1 MNRRKNITRGL
12 LLLALLCVATFFQ
25 PLGSVVKVSA
35 GDGSSNIS
43 TETREGRLAVFD
55 DVWETIDERY
65 YDPFFG
71 GLDWNAVKPV
81 YRQEA
86 ANARSGQDLYL
97 VLRRMVGSL
106 NDPHTRVY
114 SPSEKF
120 DWWRPRFITAGFSL
134 REIEGFPTVVH
145 VDQKSAAA
153 QAGIRPGDIIETID
167 SVPISSL
174 IKQKLT
180 HESVSNSLI
189 STRLRAVA
197 SVMEGEPGSTVSV
210 KWRNRGGKAK
220 TEKLTRFWDQRIP
233 TFQVREDGTYLY
245 VEVQTFTQVLAFE
258 VLRALKDK
266 MKNTR
271 GIVLDLRNNGG
282 GDADAM
288 AAIAAVFL
296 GDGFGLGRFTDRGGL
311 SFELS
316 TYSKLVLTADR
327 FETQLPLIV
336 LVSDRTS
343 SAAEILAAAL
353 QAQGRA
359 KVVGTE
365 TCGCV
370 LAIRSR
376 HNLPDEGVLDVSELD
391 YKTRDGVRLERQ
403 GVRPDYFLVPQR
415 QDFYAQRDRV
425 KDFAL
430 NLLKKQMTTQP

>member
-1 MNRRKNITRGL
+1 MKRRKNFRRWL
-12 LLLALLCVATFFQ
+12 LLVAFLCVAPLLQ
-25 PLGSVVKVSA
+25 PLLSVRRVAA

-71 GLDWNAVKPV
+71 GLDWNRLRQV

-86 ANARSGQDLYL
+86 ADARSGQDLYF

-114 SPSEKF
+114 SPAEKF
-120 DWWRPRFITAGFSL
+120 DWWRPRFVTVGISV
-134 REIEGFPTVVH
+134 REVEGQPTVVY
-145 VDQKSAAA
+145 VDRNSKAANI
-153 QAGIRPGDIIETID
+153 GIRPGDIIETID
-167 SVPISSL
+167 GVPVSAIVKQKVTSESSSL
-174 IKQKLT
+174 T
-180 HESVSNSLI
+180 SA
-189 STRLRAVA
+189 RLRAIA
-197 SVMEGEPGSTVSV
+197 SVMEGESGSLVSI
-210 KWRNRGGKAK
+210 KWRTREGKTK
-220 TEKLTRFWDQRIP
+220 NETLPRYWDQRTP
-233 TFQVREDGTYLY
+233 GFQVREDSKYVY
-245 VEVQTFTQVLAFE
+245 VEVQTFTQLLAFE
-258 VLRALKDK
+258 ALRALKDQLR
-266 MKNTR
+266 NAR

-296 GDGFGLGRFTDRGGL
+296 GDGFALGRFTDRGGL

-316 TYSKLVLTADR
+316 TYSKLVMTADR

-353 QAQGRA
+353 QSQRRA
-359 KVVGTE
+359 KIVGTE

-376 HNLPDEGVLDVSELD
+376 HNLPDQGILDVSELD

-403 GVRPDYFLVPQR
+403 GVRPDYYVAPQR

-425 KDFAL
+425 RDFAT
-430 NLLKKQMTTQP
+430 NLLKKQIASQH

>member
-1 MNRRKNITRGL
+1 
-12 LLLALLCVATFFQ
+12 
-25 PLGSVVKVSA
+25 
-35 GDGSSNIS
+35 
-43 TETREGRLAVFD
+43 
-55 DVWETIDERY
+55 
-65 YDPFFG
+65 
-71 GLDWNAVKPV
+71 
-81 YRQEA
+81 
-86 ANARSGQDLYL
+86 
-97 VLRRMVGSL
+97 
-106 NDPHTRVY
+106 
-114 SPSEKF
+114 
-120 DWWRPRFITAGFSL
+120 
-134 REIEGFPTVVH
+134 VVH

-403 GVRPDYFLVPQR
+403 GVRPDYFVVPQR